1 MNDVEYV
8 LEKLSLFNEIPI
20 VGIGEQNAMVLCNG
34 SLFDAEGFYRE
45 NQDLWKQLLG
55 RSEEMEEPVL
65 LVESGIFAYALLK
78 NDDQKGKCLIGPV
91 PLGKMSRAE
100 LWSYRNIRKYMVSGY
115 QMDGM
120 RFDQFLSE
128 LGLVYYA
135 AYHRQMD
142 TEKLLEDNGISWVD

>member
-1 MNDVEYV
+1 MEEEKMNDVEYV

-78 NDDQKGKCLIGPV
+78 NDDQKGKCLIVWCPRVRCQGRNSGP
-91 PLGKMSRAE
+91 
-100 LWSYRNIRKYMVSGY
+100 I
-115 QMDGM
+115 
-120 RFDQFLSE
+120 
-128 LGLVYYA
+128 
-135 AYHRQMD
+135 
-142 TEKLLEDNGISWVD
+142 GISASTWFPDIRWMA